1 VHGAFFDAGLVDEVW
16 AFVAPVVI
24 GGDGAPA
31 PVGGRGAASMARAQR
46 LTQVV
51 TERLGVDVL
60 VRGVPASVI
69 EDRER

>member
-1 VHGAFFDAGLVDEVW
+1 
-16 AFVAPVVI
+16 
-24 GGDGAPA
+24 
-31 PVGGRGAASMARAQR
+31 MARAQR